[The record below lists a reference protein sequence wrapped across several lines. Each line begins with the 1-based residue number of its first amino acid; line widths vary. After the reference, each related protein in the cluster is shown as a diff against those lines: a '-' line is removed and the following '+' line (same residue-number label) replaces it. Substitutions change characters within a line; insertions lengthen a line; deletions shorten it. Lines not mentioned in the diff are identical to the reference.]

1 MICDGARIGCAM
13 KTQTAADAAFRSAA
27 LALSGVGIPFSNGII
42 GRDGA
47 ESLRNLGAIATR
59 GMAAMD
65 GEILRIMQDKL
76 RAG

>member
-1 MICDGARIGCAM
+1 M
-13 KTQTAADAAFRSAA
+13 
-27 LALSGVGIPFSNGII
+27 GIPFSNGII